1 MTDTQYLIGGVICGA
16 FTLWVFAG
24 VWSPKMRRGF
34 NWDGTNR
41 RSSAIGHL
49 GWSLLTAA
57 VTVVLVAS
65 GLHYTPITSRRMWIL
80 GLGFLLM
87 FVAFIYDHI
96 DKET

>member
-1 MTDTQYLIGGVICGA
+1 MTDSQYLIGVVICGA
-16 FTLWVFAG
+16 LTLWLFAG

-34 NWDGTNR
+34 TWEGTDR

-49 GWSLLTAA
+49 GWSLFTAA
-57 VTVVLVAS
+57 VTVVLLA
-65 GLHYTPITSRRMWIL
+65 GDLHFVPITSRRMWIL

-96 DKET
+96 GKET